1 MVPEGSP
8 LAAVAVKVHLEANG
22 LGGTVRYYGCPGEE
36 GGSGKTFM
44 ARGGAFDD
52 LDAAFS
58 WHAAP
63 LTHRS
68 LEEILLQTLR
78 GNLPLTRDDLP
89 PAQHD
94 LVAALAPLGDEAL
107 RAVARESLPVRD
119 WRRHRHLLRKAGA
132 GTLTP
137 AEQGELAALR
147 EATDR
152 FVTRRSVA
160 LALLKWRGHTITT
173 AS

>member
-1 MVPEGSP
+1 MATQTINVQLPDEICRP
-8 LAAVAVKVHLEANG
+8 LQDMAAATN
-22 LGGTVRYYGCPGEE
+22 
-36 GGSGKTFM
+36 
-44 ARGGAFDD
+44 
-52 LDAAFS
+52 
-58 WHAAP
+58 
-63 LTHRS
+63 RS
-68 LEEILLQTLR
+68 LEEILVQTLR

-89 PAQHD
+89 PAQHE
-94 LVAALAPLGDEAL
+94 LVAELAPLADEAL
-107 RAVARESLPVRD
+107 WTVARGPPPARD
-119 WRRHRHLLRKAGA
+119 WRRHRHLLRKAAA

-137 AEQGELAALR
+137 AEQRELAALR